1 MDFSSWAKLSLYHR
15 KISSY
20 DLNPTLNS
28 ESEVSKELRRVLLK
42 DGKKVRPLLCF
53 FFGDIFG
60 LTHEQIL
67 PYAKTVEMAHISS
80 LIHDDVIDGSFN
92 RRGVSTINATKG
104 NRLAILAGDYL
115 LCQIVSE
122 IIDEGRKDIMKDLT
136 STIQELVDGEWL
148 EAELGAGRLVSKEE
162 LFTVARKKT
171 ASLMRLACMIPAKI
185 AKGSEEEIQTCA
197 LIGEKLGIGFQM
209 LDDIRDFSTNS
220 GRLFASDLL
229 NGHIN
234 FVSFAM
240 MQINPSLIEPLWTVR
255 QRKELEVVW
264 SERQLLSAKESV
276 REQAMEIFRECRLSL
291 EKIIA
296 TRNSSK
302 ISSDYG
308 VIFDELLSAI
318 SSYFT
323 A

>member
-1 MDFSSWAKLSLYHR
+1 
-15 KISSY
+15 
-20 DLNPTLNS
+20 
-28 ESEVSKELRRVLLK
+28 
-42 DGKKVRPLLCF
+42 
-53 FFGDIFG
+53 
-60 LTHEQIL
+60 
-67 PYAKTVEMAHISS
+67 
-80 LIHDDVIDGSFN
+80 
-92 RRGVSTINATKG
+92 
-104 NRLAILAGDYL
+104 
-115 LCQIVSE
+115 
-122 IIDEGRKDIMKDLT
+122 
-136 STIQELVDGEWL
+136 
-148 EAELGAGRLVSKEE
+148 
-162 LFTVARKKT
+162 
-171 ASLMRLACMIPAKI
+171 MRLACMIPAKI

-276 REQAMEIFRECRLSL
+276 REQAMEIFRECRISL
-291 EKIIA
+291 EKIISV
-296 TRNSSK
+296 RNPSRV
-302 ISSDYG
+302 SSDYG